1 MRTAARAGAAVAPAR
16 FLRAALDRLYAGC
29 AALAAVCLVAILVI
43 ILAQVIARWSGL
55 TFPGATSYAGYCMAA
70 ASFFAFASAL
80 NHGAH
85 IRVSLLLQAAGRH
98 RRWLE
103 LWCFAV
109 ASALAWYFC
118 WHALAATR
126 WSLRFGDVSQ
136 GQDATPLWIPQSAMV
151 AGSCVFAIA
160 LTDQLIRVVRTG
172 DHAMRREVA
181 GDGTG

>member
-1 MRTAARAGAAVAPAR
+1 MAPMSAGPRWGRLVRAS
-16 FLRAALDRLYAGC
+16 LDRLYGVCAGI
-29 AALAAVCLVAILVI
+29 AAVCLVAILVI
-43 ILAQVIARWSGL
+43 ILAQVLARWSGL

-85 IRVSLLLQAAGRH
+85 IRVSLLLQAAGPY

-109 ASALAWYFC
+109 ASTLMWYFVV
-118 WHALAATR
+118 HAVRATR
-126 WSLRFGDVSQ
+126 WSWRFGDVSQ

-151 AGSCVFAIA
+151 IGGVVFAIA
-160 LTDQLIRVVRTG
+160 LTDRLLRVIRTG
-172 DHAMRREVA
+172 DPGIRREVA

>member
-1 MRTAARAGAAVAPAR
+1 MAPTSAGARRDRRV
-16 FLRAALDRLYAGC
+16 RAALDRLYGVCAGI
-29 AALAAVCLVAILVI
+29 AAICLVAILLI
-43 ILAQVIARWSGL
+43 ILAQVLARWSGL

-85 IRVSLLLQAAGRH
+85 IRVSLLLQVAGRH

-103 LWCFAV
+103 LWCFTV
-109 ASALAWYFC
+109 ASALMWYFV
-118 WHALAATR
+118 WHAVETVR
-126 WSLRFGDVSQ
+126 WSWRFGDVSQ

-151 AGSCVFAIA
+151 IGGVVFAIA
-160 LTDQLIRVVRTG
+160 LTDRLIRVIRTG
-172 DHAMRREVA
+172 DAGIRREVA

>member
-1 MRTAARAGAAVAPAR
+1 VTTPTTAGRPRGRRV
-16 FLRAALDRLYAGC
+16 RAALDRLYGACAGI
-29 AALAAVCLVAILVI
+29 AAACLVAILVI
-43 ILAQVIARWSGL
+43 ILAQVVARWSGL

-109 ASALAWYFC
+109 ASALMWYFVV
-118 WHALAATR
+118 HAFQSTR
-126 WSLRFGDVSQ
+126 WSWRFGDVSQ

-151 AGSCVFAIA
+151 IGGIVFAIA
-160 LTDQLIRVVRTG
+160 LTDRLVRVIRTG
-172 DHAMRREVA
+172 DPGIRREVA

>member
-1 MRTAARAGAAVAPAR
+1 MAPGGRAGAV
-16 FLRAALDRLYAGC
+16 LRVALDRLYGLCAGI
-29 AALAAVCLVAILVI
+29 AAVCLVAILLI

-109 ASALAWYFC
+109 ASALAWYVAF
-118 WHALAATR
+118 HAFEATR
-126 WSLRFGDVSQ
+126 WSWRFGDVSQ

-151 AGSCVFAIA
+151 IGSAVFAIA
-160 LTDQLIRVVRTG
+160 LTDRLVRVIRTG
-172 DHAMRREVA
+172 DPGLRRERA
-181 GDGTG
+181 GGEPG